1 MNVYDSDLP
10 FPEGTRIQWLRVTQN
25 ILKLNPWMGFP
36 MIGYQNENTPR
47 IPLGIVPVE
56 EDGSAYFEA
65 PIERELIFQALDE
78 NQMAV
83 QSMRSVAYVH
93 PGEQLT
99 CQGCHEPPHR
109 AVRAA
114 REPLALRRAPSKLQ
128 PEIGPVEPIS
138 YYRTVKPVFER
149 ACVPCHR
156 EQAKG
161 PVDMSYEALE
171 PYAFYFAGGM
181 SRTTTQPIHGGSRTI
196 PGRFGAHASRMG
208 QALLDG
214 NHQGRVSQED
224 FRRIVLWLDSNSPR
238 LTAFEDVDKQLR
250 GELVWPTLDV
260 DPSNPQGLE
269 RPAGPPGGAVR

>member
-1 MNVYDSDLP
+1 
-10 FPEGTRIQWLRVTQN
+10 
-25 ILKLNPWMGFP
+25 
-36 MIGYQNENTPR
+36 
-47 IPLGIVPVE
+47 
-56 EDGSAYFEA
+56 
-65 PIERELIFQALDE
+65 
-78 NQMAV
+78 
-83 QSMRSVAYVH
+83 
-93 PGEQLT
+93 
-99 CQGCHEPPHR
+99 
-109 AVRAA
+109 
-114 REPLALRRAPSKLQ
+114 
-128 PEIGPVEPIS
+128 
-138 YYRTVKPVFER
+138 
-149 ACVPCHR
+149 
-156 EQAKG
+156 
-161 PVDMSYEALE
+161 MSYEALE